1 MFSYAPPLCI
11 SDNSSERIIKRRL
24 NEDRTVAIGPR
35 NFHTSPSKK
44 GGFGKALFS
53 EPSYLGTE
61 KPKSLTPTKRLIGNP
76 LHEKAF

>member
-1 MFSYAPPLCI
+1 MFSYAPPLAI

-24 NEDRTVAIGPR
+24 NEDRTVEIGPK
-35 NFHTSPSKK
+35 NFVTSPSKK

-61 KPKSLTPTKRLIGNP
+61 KPKSLTPTKRLTVAP
-76 LHEKAF
+76 MHERSF